1 MWENTFEESTRRHY
15 GSEGHQCSVFFPV
28 PLFEARGNF
37 EKSAREIQKIARG
50 KSQVKFATGKN
61 GHKILPPKK
70 INNGKFW

>member
-1 MWENTFEESTRRHY
+1 MENA
-15 GSEGHQCSVFFPV
+15 SEPVYPGLVFFFSV
-28 PLFEARGNF
+28 ENFGARGNF